1 LTFGGGWRQWRHGF
15 EGVMTQTTAFDFS
28 LLARNGVALQTF
40 AAGDKIFVTDDE
52 AAAMFVVRSG
62 KINIMASGVVLESI
76 GPGGLFGEM
85 ALIDGAPRSA
95 TAVAAED
102 SEVAPVDRSA
112 FLFMVRQSPDFALE
126 VMSVLAARIRR
137 MNEGL

>member
-1 LTFGGGWRQWRHGF
+1 
-15 EGVMTQTTAFDFS
+15 MSQTTAFDFS
-28 LLARNGVALQTF
+28 LLARNGVALQRF
-40 AAGDKIFVTDDE
+40 SAGDKIFMTEDD
-52 AAAMFVVRSG
+52 ASVMYVVRSG
-62 KINIMASGVVLESI
+62 RINIMASGVVLETI

-95 TAVAAED
+95 TAIAVEEA
-102 SEVAPVDRSA
+102 EVAPIDRNA

>member
-1 LTFGGGWRQWRHGF
+1 
-15 EGVMTQTTAFDFS
+15 MSQTTAFDFS
-28 LLARNGVALQTF
+28 LLARNGVAIQRF
-40 AAGDKIFVTDDE
+40 AAGDKIFVTEDD
-52 AAAMFVVRSG
+52 ASVMYVVRSG
-62 KINIMASGVVLESI
+62 RVNIMASGVVLETI

-95 TAVAAED
+95 TAVAVEEA
-102 SEVAPVDRSA
+102 EVAPIDRNA

>member
-1 LTFGGGWRQWRHGF
+1 MPQATS
-15 EGVMTQTTAFDFS
+15 FDFS

-40 AAGDKIFVTDDE
+40 AGGDKIFVTEDD
-52 AAAMFVVRSG
+52 AKVMYVVRSG
-62 KINIMASGVVLESI
+62 RVNIMASGVVLETI

-95 TAVAAED
+95 SAVALEET
-102 SEVAPVDRSA
+102 EVAPIDRNA

>member
-1 LTFGGGWRQWRHGF
+1 MSQPST
-15 EGVMTQTTAFDFS
+15 FDFS
-28 LLARNGVALQTF
+28 LLARNGVKLQTF
-40 AAGDKIFVTDDE
+40 KAGDKIFLADDE
-52 AAAMFVVRSG
+52 AAEMYVVRTG
-62 KINIMASGVVLESI
+62 KVNIMSSGVVLESV

-95 TAVAAED
+95 TAVAVAD
-102 SEVAPVDRSA
+102 SEVAPVDRNS

>member
-1 LTFGGGWRQWRHGF
+1 
-15 EGVMTQTTAFDFS
+15 MTQSLGFDFS
-28 LLARNGVALQTF
+28 LLARNGVALQRF
-40 AAGDKIFVTDDE
+40 AAGDKIFVTEDD
-52 AAAMFVVRSG
+52 ASAMYVVRSG
-62 KINIMASGVVLESI
+62 RVNIMASGVVLETI

-95 TAVAAED
+95 TAVVAED
-102 SEVAPVDRSA
+102 AEVAPIDRAA

-126 VMSVLAARIRR
+126 VMSVLATRIRR

>member
-1 LTFGGGWRQWRHGF
+1 MSH
-15 EGVMTQTTAFDFS
+15 TTSFDFG
-28 LLARNGVALQTF
+28 LLARNGVKLQTF
-40 AAGDKIFVTDDE
+40 QAGEKIFVTDDE
-52 AAAMFVVRSG
+52 AAVMYVVREG
-62 KINIMASGVVLESI
+62 KVNIMASGVVLESI

-95 TAVAAED
+95 TAIAIEETEAA
-102 SEVAPVDRSA
+102 PIDRQA

>member
-1 LTFGGGWRQWRHGF
+1 
-15 EGVMTQTTAFDFS
+15 MSQTTAFDFS
-28 LLARNGVALQTF
+28 LLARNGVALQRFST
-40 AAGDKIFVTDDE
+40 GDKIFLTEDD
-52 AAAMFVVRSG
+52 ASVMYVVRSG
-62 KINIMASGVVLESI
+62 RVNIMVSGVVLETI

-95 TAVAAED
+95 TAVAVEEA
-102 SEVAPVDRSA
+102 EVAPIDRNA

>member
-1 LTFGGGWRQWRHGF
+1 
-15 EGVMTQTTAFDFS
+15 MTPSTFDFS
-28 LLARNGVALQTF
+28 LLARNGVSLQRF
-40 AAGDKIFVTDDE
+40 AAGDKIFVTEDD
-52 AAAMFVVRSG
+52 ATVMYVVRSG
-62 KINIMASGVVLESI
+62 HVNIMASGVVLETI

-95 TAVAAED
+95 TAIALEET
-102 SEVAPVDRSA
+102 EVAPIDRNA

>member
-1 LTFGGGWRQWRHGF
+1 MAQA
-15 EGVMTQTTAFDFS
+15 TTFDFG
-28 LLARNGVALQTF
+28 LLARNGVKLQTF
-40 AAGDKIFVTDDE
+40 PTGEKIFVTDDD
-52 AAAMFVVRSG
+52 AQVMYVVRTG
-62 KINIMASGVVLESI
+62 RVNIMASGVVLETI

-95 TAVAAED
+95 TAVALEET
-102 SEVAPVDRSA
+102 EVAPVDRSA

>member
-1 LTFGGGWRQWRHGF
+1 
-15 EGVMTQTTAFDFS
+15 MTHTPNFDFS
-28 LLARNGVALQTF
+28 LLARNGVELQTF
-40 AAGDKIFVTDDE
+40 QAGDKIFVSEDD
-52 AAAMFVVRSG
+52 ATLMYVVRAG
-62 KINIMASGVVLESI
+62 KVNIMASGVVLESI

-85 ALIDGAPRSA
+85 ALIDGSPRSA
-95 TAVAAED
+95 TAIAVEVT
-102 SEVAPVDRSA
+102 EVAPIDRQA

>member
-1 LTFGGGWRQWRHGF
+1 MAVRH
-15 EGVMTQTTAFDFS
+15 EGTMTAATNFDFA
-28 LLARNGVALQTF
+28 LLARNGVPLQRF
-40 AAGDKIFVTDDE
+40 AAGDKIFVTEDE
-52 AAAMFVVRSG
+52 AKAMYVVRTG
-62 KINIMASGVVLESI
+62 RVHIMASGVVLETI
-76 GPGGLFGEM
+76 VPGGLFGEM

-102 SEVAPVDRSA
+102 TEVAPIDRNA

-137 MNEGL
+137 MNEQL

>member
-1 LTFGGGWRQWRHGF
+1 MGAAQTQGA
-15 EGVMTQTTAFDFS
+15 EMSQTTTFDFS
-28 LLARNGVALQTF
+28 LLARNGVELETF
-40 AAGDKIFVTDDE
+40 KAGDKVFVTDDE
-52 AAAMFVVRSG
+52 ASLMYVVRAG
-62 KINIMASGVVLESI
+62 KINVMASGVVLESI

-95 TAVAAED
+95 TAVVVED
-102 SEVAPVDRSA
+102 AEVAPIDRKA

>member
-1 LTFGGGWRQWRHGF
+1 MAQA
-15 EGVMTQTTAFDFS
+15 TTFDFG
-28 LLARNGVALQTF
+28 LLARNGVKLQTF
-40 AAGDKIFVTDDE
+40 ATGEKIFVTDDD
-52 AAAMFVVRSG
+52 AQVMYVVRTG
-62 KINIMASGVVLESI
+62 RVNIMASGVVLETI

-95 TAVAAED
+95 TAVALEET
-102 SEVAPVDRSA
+102 EVAPVDRSA

>member
-1 LTFGGGWRQWRHGF
+1 
-15 EGVMTQTTAFDFS
+15 MTAATNFDFA
-28 LLARNGVALQTF
+28 LLARNGVPLQRYE
-40 AAGDKIFVTDDE
+40 AGDKIFVTEDE
-52 AAAMFVVRSG
+52 AKAMYVVRSG
-62 KINIMASGVVLESI
+62 RVNIMASGVVLETI
-76 GPGGLFGEM
+76 VPGGLFGEM

-102 SEVAPVDRSA
+102 TEVAPIDRNA

-137 MNEGL
+137 MNEQL

>member
-1 LTFGGGWRQWRHGF
+1 MSQSTN
-15 EGVMTQTTAFDFS
+15 FDFS
-28 LLARNGVALQTF
+28 LLASNGVSLQTF
-40 AAGDKIFVTDDE
+40 APGEKIFVTEDD
-52 AAAMFVVRSG
+52 ASVMYVVRSG
-62 KINIMASGVVLESI
+62 RVNIMASGVVLETV

-95 TAVAAED
+95 TAVAVEAA
-102 SEVAPVDRSA
+102 EVAPIDRNA

-137 MNEGL
+137 MNEDL